1 MKKIELGMVI
11 AILGLLVA
19 IIGLFF
25 NGLYTQ
31 QVKDYFEKWFNS
43 SSIPTTSPSIS
54 PPIQVSPT
62 PTQDLPTVILPPS
75 SPSPIPSQELPNND
89 STPAVEAS
97 NCNSP
102 NIGVLKS
109 ACSFNNRVSY
119 SNQEQS
125 YFFNLDKP
133 SDISIYLD
141 NVTSS
146 VGMRLYVDTNGNG
159 VIDSGESLDSATAY
173 SSAVGVIK
181 RTLGI
186 DKYIVVVK
194 FNNGNSD
201 YNLQFVNNT
210 HEAKNVGSLKG
221 TQSFIGSINRN
232 SREKYYKFSLS
243 NTSDFK
249 LFLDEVTNNLSM
261 RLYVDKNGNGIIDSG
276 ESLDSATA
284 YSSNAGVIKQRL
296 GADNYFVVI
305 TETGKNTYYKLTMFA
320 P

>member
-1 MKKIELGMVI
+1 MKKIELLGILI
-11 AILGLLVA
+11 AIFALLVG
-19 IIGLFF
+19 ILGLFF

-43 SSIPTTSPSIS
+43 SPISTTSPSLS

-62 PTQDLPTVILPPS
+62 ATKDLPTVISPPS

-119 SNQEQS
+119 SNQEQF

-173 SSAVGVIK
+173 SSAVGAIK
-181 RTLGI
+181 GTLGI

-194 FNNGNSD
+194 FNNG
-201 YNLQFVNNT
+201 
-210 HEAKNVGSLKG
+210 
-221 TQSFIGSINRN
+221 
-232 SREKYYKFSLS
+232 
-243 NTSDFK
+243 
-249 LFLDEVTNNLSM
+249 
-261 RLYVDKNGNGIIDSG
+261 
-276 ESLDSATA
+276 SLDSATA

-305 TETGKNTYYKLTMFA
+305 KDTGKNTNYKLTIFA

>member
-1 MKKIELGMVI
+1 MVI
-11 AILGLLVA
+11 TILGLLVG
-19 IIGLFF
+19 ILGLFF

-43 SSIPTTSPSIS
+43 SPIPTTSPSIS

-62 PTQDLPTVILPPS
+62 PTKDLPTVISPPS

-89 STPAVEAS
+89 STPAVKAS

-102 NIGVLKS
+102 NIGVLKTS
-109 ACSFNNRVSY
+109 CSFSNRVSY
-119 SNQEQS
+119 NNQEQS
-125 YFFNLDKP
+125 YFFSLDKP

-194 FNNGNSD
+194 FNNVNSD
-201 YNLQFVNNT
+201 YHLQFVNNT
-210 HEAKNVGSLKG
+210 NEAENVGLLKG
-221 TQSFIGSINRN
+221 TQIFNGSINRN

-243 NTSDFK
+243 NTSDVR
-249 LFLDEVTNNLSM
+249 LSLDEVTNTLSM
-261 RLYVDKNGNGIIDSG
+261 RLYADKNGNGVIDPG

-284 YSSNAGVIKQRL
+284 YNSNAGVIKRRL

-305 TETGKNTYYKLTMFA
+305 KDTGKNTNYKLTIFA